1 MSIRVT
7 MTWRLAM
14 KSRSLIRVIH
24 FTADAI
30 D

>member
-1 MSIRVT
+1 MPLRVT
-7 MTWRLAM
+7 MTWRFAM
-14 KSRSLIRVIH
+14 RSRSLIRVIH